1 MTLHMKMAATVS
13 TLAGALLLLPAFA
26 SAAPTPLV
34 IPAFTGVSALPGPLA
49 TPATPAASM
58 GLLTTSPDVA
68 VAGTKFTVT
77 GSGLPA
83 NKPVTLTWGT
93 SNVTWVVEARPD
105 SVDYL
110 GRKADK
116 LTVVLAQTTT
126 DAAGKFMVALKAPK
140 DFGGIHDLYAVIDGV
155 QVAKGGFL
163 IARSAT
169 VSPKQG
175 PIGTMLTVTYTGLG
189 ASLYEGG
196 ASLLYDNKYVGAMMA
211 NWTRGVAVAHIRA
224 SGPVGKH
231 TIEAADAIS
240 FKYLNIQQSPIP
252 WGTGFKMSFTVTKDN
267 GRPKARIDW
276 PAQVAPTLD
285 AKTTLQLASVS
296 AGSAVSAQLESTS
309 GTVNSRVG
317 ITARGLTPN
326 APVSLEWSTVVGNR
340 VNCTGTCWTFVSVPL
355 GTATATADGSLSSK
369 ITVPDGLGGWHVVQV
384 IQNGQ
389 TKTQVP
395 YFVKRSVVGNGVS
408 SLVLKEGQRFTV
420 HLKGLGWTQLD
431 NTIAVDYDNSYVGYG
446 CGFNSQGDTVM
457 NLIATGGPGTHLIDM
472 YPLLYTQQP
481 SYGNTPYGM
490 IPVLTY
496 EKDVPGLALGY
507 ALPAIRLA
515 ITIVK

>member
-1 MTLHMKMAATVS
+1 MNLHMKMAATVS

-116 LTVVLAQTTT
+116 LAVVLAQTTT

-163 IARSAT
+163 VARSAT
-169 VSPKQG
+169 VTPKQG
-175 PIGTMLTVTYTGLG
+175 PIGTMLTVTYTGLD

-196 ASLLYDNKYVGAMMA
+196 ASLL
-211 NWTRGVAVAHIRA
+211 
-224 SGPVGKH
+224 
-231 TIEAADAIS
+231 
-240 FKYLNIQQSPIP
+240 
-252 WGTGFKMSFTVTKDN
+252 
-267 GRPKARIDW
+267 
-276 PAQVAPTLD
+276 
-285 AKTTLQLASVS
+285 
-296 AGSAVSAQLESTS
+296 
-309 GTVNSRVG
+309 
-317 ITARGLTPN
+317 
-326 APVSLEWSTVVGNR
+326 
-340 VNCTGTCWTFVSVPL
+340 
-355 GTATATADGSLSSK
+355 
-369 ITVPDGLGGWHVVQV
+369 
-384 IQNGQ
+384 
-389 TKTQVP
+389 
-395 YFVKRSVVGNGVS
+395 
-408 SLVLKEGQRFTV
+408 
-420 HLKGLGWTQLD
+420 
-431 NTIAVDYDNSYVGYG
+431 
-446 CGFNSQGDTVM
+446 
-457 NLIATGGPGTHLIDM
+457 
-472 YPLLYTQQP
+472 
-481 SYGNTPYGM
+481 
-490 IPVLTY
+490 
-496 EKDVPGLALGY
+496 
-507 ALPAIRLA
+507 
-515 ITIVK
+515 